1 MDSYT
6 AASSAPNAHPR
17 RDTDYSSG
25 HKILVRHRYGFFE
38 SHIRREMGSLVDF
51 RAGIVAMVV
60 FPRNMTGTKG
70 AVGWGCRRGRG
81 GRGRL
86 SGRIG
91 REGGGRWS
99 RRSKDRRG

>member
-1 MDSYT
+1 
-6 AASSAPNAHPR
+6 
-17 RDTDYSSG
+17 
-25 HKILVRHRYGFFE
+25 
-38 SHIRREMGSLVDF
+38 
-51 RAGIVAMVV
+51 MVV

-86 SGRIG
+86 SGRIS